1 MRARTEMPAG
11 GGEHEDATLR
21 LVIETLK
28 RGGEGT
34 QQIYIKQVVGRPLDL
49 HGRHKT
55 LIKYEVPGVASRLP
69 WTSTPWHASSCSQGT
84 HARL

>member
-11 GGEHEDATLR
+11 RGEHEDATLR

-55 LIKYEVPGVASRLP
+55 LIKYEVPGRVEVAIDINAL
-69 WTSTPWHASSCSQGT
+69 
-84 HARL
+84 AR